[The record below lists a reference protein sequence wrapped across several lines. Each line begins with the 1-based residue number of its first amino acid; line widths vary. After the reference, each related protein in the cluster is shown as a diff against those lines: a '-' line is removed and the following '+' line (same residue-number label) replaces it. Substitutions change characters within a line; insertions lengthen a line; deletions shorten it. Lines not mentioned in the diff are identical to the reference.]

1 MKLRAYF
8 FGERSTGKITCCD
21 AINRGIEEVGNVSLK
36 AFEKRITYRVKI
48 RWFAQRRFDHYLY
61 TIPDIKTNSTA

>member
-48 RWFAQRRFDHYLY
+48 RWFVHYLY

>member
-8 FGERSTGKITCCD
+8 FGERSTGKITCWD
-21 AINRGIEEVGNVSLK
+21 AINTGIEEVGNVSLK

-48 RWFAQRRFDHYLY
+48 R
-61 TIPDIKTNSTA
+61 

>member
-21 AINRGIEEVGNVSLK
+21 AINRGNEEAGNVGLK
-36 AFEKRITYRVKI
+36 VFEKRITYRVKI

-61 TIPDIKTNSTA
+61 TIPDVKTNSTA

>member
-48 RWFAQRRFDHYLY
+48 RWLVHYLY

>member
-21 AINRGIEEVGNVSLK
+21 AINRGIEEAGNVGLEV
-36 AFEKRITYRVKI
+36 FEKRITYRVKI
-48 RWFAQRRFDHYLY
+48 RWFAQRWFAHYLY
-61 TIPDIKTNSTA
+61 TIPDIKTNLTA

>member
-1 MKLRAYF
+1 MKFKSYF

-21 AINRGIEEVGNVSLK
+21 AINRGIEEVGNVGLK

-48 RWFAQRRFDHYLY
+48 RWFVQRCYDYYLY
-61 TIPDIKTNSTA
+61 TILDIKTNPTA

>member
-21 AINRGIEEVGNVSLK
+21 AINREIEEGGNVVLK
-36 AFEKRITYRVKI
+36 AFEKRITYRVKM
-48 RWFAQRRFDHYLY
+48 
-61 TIPDIKTNSTA
+61 

>member
-48 RWFAQRRFDHYLY
+48 RWFDHYLY
-61 TIPDIKTNSTA
+61 TIPDIKTNLTA